1 MPPARPVR
9 GRIALGV
16 VTAFVVLL
24 ALSGMALVVSAGDA
38 TGRAFGAVELAM
50 GLLILSLLV
59 PMWRGP
65 RPPGPGSGLRPP
77 GPTPGPPAG
86 PPTPGPPP
94 GPPADP
100 TPGPPAGP
108 SA

>member
-1 MPPARPVR
+1 VPPARPVR

-38 TGRAFGAVELAM
+38 AGRAFGAVELAM

-65 RPPGPGSGLRPP
+65 RPPGPGSGQQPP
-77 GPTPGPPAG
+77 GPPTDPTPGPPAG
-86 PPTPGPPP
+86 PP
-94 GPPADP
+94 A
-100 TPGPPAGP
+100 
-108 SA
+108 

>member
-1 MPPARPVR
+1 MAPARPAR

-24 ALSGMALVVSAGDA
+24 ALSGMGLVVSAGDA

-50 GLLILSLLV
+50 GLLILSRLV

-65 RPPGPGSGLRPP
+65 RPPGPGGGPQPPGPGSGPQPP
-77 GPTPGPPAG
+77 GPTPGSPAG
-86 PPTPGPPP
+86 PP
-94 GPPADP
+94 A
-100 TPGPPAGP
+100 
-108 SA
+108 